1 MKDLRLSSTVQQEYG
16 FPCYPKIECSMEVFL
31 AKMALSRDRITLGH
45 LLLVNAQNE
54 WI

>member
-1 MKDLRLSSTVQQEYG
+1 
-16 FPCYPKIECSMEVFL
+16 MEVFL